1 MSPILSI
8 PLIVRIGSIYSDL
21 AYPLTYYELML
32 MDVGHQLVQQNMPA
46 RGRQAIRTWRE
57 VGEPLLG
64 GTIRCSFHN
73 FPQVT
78 FKKPNIFHNL
88 CIIP

>member
-57 VGEPLLG
+57 VGEPLVVPAARPGFVPMRLLL
-64 GTIRCSFHN
+64 I
-73 FPQVT
+73 
-78 FKKPNIFHNL
+78 
-88 CIIP
+88 